1 MSKLIQKISG
11 MTILAGGL
19 LLFASNK
26 ADAFFLDGS
35 GHYGLIGET
44 RINPEFQKDNGTY
57 QATRISFDL
66 NGEAKANDR
75 ASFNL
80 RLGVSENPSEAY
92 FGDTAKPGTCSTRRT
107 AAGGT
112 ETSCDGRS
120 QSTTETGYK
129 NLAPVIRE
137 AYGSY
142 AFNYCLLTAG
152 RRSRELGLG
161 AFLSSGKSPFAN
173 SVSTFDG
180 VTCDVNIQKQ
190 QDLGFKF
197 GADKLQETGTFVD
210 NPYDNPKSDPQ
221 LESEYQKRHSTFGAN
236 SSSDDVDQIFFGLT
250 FNDAKGKSPGSFSKQ
265 MELYFANIY
274 SSELKADVKFF
285 DFYSSFLWGKFSLKN
300 EIIFRS
306 GKTADPS
313 VVAMGGQRQD
323 NNQAVATN
331 NINSIGL
338 AGVLEYSISQSGSTI
353 GPEEFNEGT
362 MRRQVVFA
370 DYSFA
375 PGDSDGYYINHPG
388 EQETT
393 NAQIGE
399 ARRNNRAKAMAF
411 NRNYHPALLFFN
423 GRATSRKYA
432 VPGVFD
438 AERLVNTSLT
448 SLGYRY
454 ENVETGNFELKL
466 ITGRLLEGVPQDVS
480 AYYSAGTSTER
491 PMGFYGTNLGY
502 EVDASYSYHYQRE
515 VDLGLGLAA
524 ALPGKAWRT
533 STVKTPTMGFGLSA
547 NFAIKF

>member
-1 MSKLIQKISG
+1 MDKLIQKISG
-11 MTILAGGL
+11 ITVITGGL
-19 LLFASNK
+19 LLFTSNQ
-26 ADAFFLDGS
+26 ANAFFLDGS

-44 RINPEFQKDNGTY
+44 RVNPEFQKDNGTY

-80 RLGVSENPSEAY
+80 RLGISENPSEAY
-92 FGDTAKPGTCSTRRT
+92 LGDTAKPGTCATRRT

-112 ETSCDGRS
+112 DSSCDGRS

-129 NLAPVIRE
+129 NLTPVIRE

-161 AFLSSGKSPFAN
+161 AFLSAGKSPFAN

-190 QDLGFKF
+190 QELGFKF

-210 NPYDNPKSDPQ
+210 NPYDKPDADAEA
-221 LESEYQKRHSTFGAN
+221 ESTYQKRHFAFGAN
-236 SSSDDVDQIFFGLT
+236 NSSDDMDQIFFGLT
-250 FNDAKGKSPGSFSKQ
+250 FDDAKGKAPGAFAKQ
-265 MELYFANIY
+265 IELYFANAY

-285 DFYSSFLWGKFSLKN
+285 DFYTSFFWGKFALKN
-300 EIIFRS
+300 ELIFRS
-306 GKTADPS
+306 GKTADPAA
-313 VVAMGGQRQD
+313 VVMGGQRQD
-323 NNQAVATN
+323 INGGVATN

-338 AGVLEYSISQSGSTI
+338 AGVLEYAVTKSGSTI
-353 GPEEFNEGT
+353 GPEEFNEGSL
-362 MRRQVVFA
+362 RRQVAFL
-370 DYSFA
+370 DYSYA
-375 PGDSDGYYINHPG
+375 PGDADGYYVNHSG
-388 EQETT
+388 ETLVK

-432 VPGVFD
+432 VPGAFD
-438 AERLVNTSLT
+438 AERLTNASLT

-454 ENVETGNFELKL
+454 ETVETGSFELKL
-466 ITGRLLEGVPQDVS
+466 ITGRLLEGPPQDVT
-480 AYYSAGTSTER
+480 AYYNSGTSTER
-491 PMGFYGTNLGY
+491 PMGFYGTDLGY
-502 EVDASYSYHYQRE
+502 EIDGSYAYHYQRE

-533 STVKTPTMGFGLSA
+533 NTTKAPTMGFGLTA